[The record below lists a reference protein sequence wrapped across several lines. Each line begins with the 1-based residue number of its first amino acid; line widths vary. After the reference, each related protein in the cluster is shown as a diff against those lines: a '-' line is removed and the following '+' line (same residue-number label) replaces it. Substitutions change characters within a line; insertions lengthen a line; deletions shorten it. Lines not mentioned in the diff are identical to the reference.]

1 MNYIKSIG
9 STRYWTRLGL
19 PNAIGFPLFFVS
31 LAFTSLLSFA
41 FDAVRL
47 QNISLVWIPINITAI
62 VWVLIFAVPVLIY
75 KRKQNPHGANQPIFN
90 SVFMS
95 LCFGFKN
102 LIMLNVTGIFGVD
115 DPGDPGTRFIG
126 GLLLGF
132 SILTIFTNV
141 VGSRLQRESSVSK
154 LLSSESELRFF
165 RSNVVTNLFAE
176 SRQAAEK
183 SISSLTPQLE
193 LLQSRVAQSKEIV
206 TLIDRILL
214 FLRNELKPFEDRLS
228 KDAKQLFENKGI
240 DTNSAFQE
248 PETKIS
254 TSNLVR
260 VWITLLPIPF
270 LFFFVGSFAVP
281 TLNGWDVVISSMIFA
296 LSLAVLKYGLRAFPR
311 LTASQAFLVSTI
323 VALVSSVPSF
333 FLISQVP
340 NPDGLPDLLLVFYII
355 PAYSVIATSQ
365 AYILDQQLSRFEE
378 ELEQVV
384 NQLTRENK
392 LYQQKV
398 WLASHR
404 WYLLLH
410 GVVQPALTAASMRAN
425 AISQDDIPIK
435 DLILSDLQRALDSL
449 NSRSDSDT
457 SLELTFSE
465 IQSAW
470 IGLCQ
475 VSYEIDES
483 VLQRVASDSVAQQVV
498 NEVLKEVVSNAVRH
512 GNASTAEIEMSIEQD
527 CLIRLVVTNDGSR
540 PLENGVISVGSRM
553 LDAFCL
559 ERSLSWNSETQKTIF
574 EANIPIKS

>member
-31 LAFTSLLSFA
+31 LIFTSLLSFA

-90 SVFMS
+90 SVFVS

-102 LIMLNVTGIFGVD
+102 LIMLNVAGMFGVD

-126 GLLLGF
+126 GILLGF

-154 LLSSESELRFF
+154 LRSSESELRFF

-228 KDAKQLFENKGI
+228 KDAKQFFENEGI

-340 NPDGLPDLLLVFYII
+340 NPDGLPDLLPVFYII

-392 LYQQKV
+392 LYKQKV

-449 NSRSDSDT
+449 NSRSDSGT
-457 SLELTFSE
+457 SLELAFSE

-475 VSYEIDES
+475 VIYEIDES

-540 PLENGVISVGSRM
+540 PLEDGVKSVGSRM

-559 ERSLSWNSETQKTIF
+559 DRSLSWNSETQKTIF